1 MTFLLHFLQLQ
12 VRLCSGGEG
21 GMKGIPGSGAGLGGG
36 GGGSIRLV
44 TGGGVKYIPGF
55 DEGLRE
61 EGGESIRFVTG
72 CGGGGSI
79 RLVMEKGLSVYLDLV
94 QDSVADQSG

>member
-55 DEGLRE
+55 DVGL
-61 EGGESIRFVTG
+61 GGGSTRLVTG
-72 CGGGGSI
+72 GGGGGSI

-94 QDSVADQSG
+94 QDSGADPPG